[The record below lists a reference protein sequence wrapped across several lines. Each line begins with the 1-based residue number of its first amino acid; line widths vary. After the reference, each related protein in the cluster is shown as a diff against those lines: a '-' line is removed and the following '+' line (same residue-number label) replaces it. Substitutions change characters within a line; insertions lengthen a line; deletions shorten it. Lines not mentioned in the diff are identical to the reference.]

1 MSDAVMLLVEDD
13 VVQRELVA
21 EMLRDEGFEVVEC
34 STAEAAE
41 FVVDSTGTKLRA
53 LITDNKLAGPMSGME
68 LAAHARGRF
77 PDLNVVIMS
86 GKPADQLPDRTTFLR
101 KPFLP
106 SRLLEAIR
114 A

>member
-1 MSDAVMLLVEDD
+1 MSNAVMLVEDD
-13 VVQRELVA
+13 TVQRGLVA
-21 EMLRDEGFEVVEC
+21 DMLRDEGFEVVEC
-34 STAEAAE
+34 ATAEAAE
-41 FVVDSTGTKLRA
+41 FVVESTGAKLQA

-77 PDLNVVIMS
+77 PELNVVIIS
-86 GKPADQLPDRTTFLR
+86 GRPAEALPDRTTFLR